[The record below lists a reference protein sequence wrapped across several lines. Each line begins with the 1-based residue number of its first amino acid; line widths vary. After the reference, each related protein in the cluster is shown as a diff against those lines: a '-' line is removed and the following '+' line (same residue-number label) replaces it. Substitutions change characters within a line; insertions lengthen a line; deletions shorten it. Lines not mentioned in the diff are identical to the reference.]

1 MRIIAGRAGGRRL
14 ASPESRE
21 IRPTPERVR
30 EAIFSILGN
39 IQGAVVVDGFAG
51 TGAMGCE
58 ALSRGAHTCYFV
70 DSNPEA
76 LELVEENLERIDA
89 RDKGI
94 VLEGNFDAQLLMI
107 DEDPD
112 LWFLDPPYGSDLAES
127 ALEAMRDARCVTDRS
142 MVVLEQDERE
152 EMPQIEGFE
161 MEDERVYGRVRVL
174 FLRRVVAD

>member
-58 ALSRGAHTCYFV
+58 ALSRGARACYFI
-70 DSNPEA
+70 DPSPEA
-76 LELVEENLERIDA
+76 LELIEENLERIDA

-94 VLEGNFDAQLLMI
+94 VLEGSFDAQLLMI
-107 DEDPD
+107 DDDPD
-112 LWFLDPPYGSDLAES
+112 LWLLDPPYGSDQVEP

-152 EMPQIEGFE
+152 EIPQVEGFE
-161 MEDERVYGRVRVL
+161 KEDERVYGRARVL
-174 FLRRVVAD
+174 FLRRAVAD